1 MKNIFLILIGVLL
14 TLASCVKEDIT
25 PNPPNPPIPF
35 YTDTTDV
42 DSTISLMNST
52 WVITKVLNTNLSQE
66 QRSDT
71 LVFLTNN
78 TYTFN
83 GNTSTYHLYS
93 NNFGYTLV
101 LNNTVWG
108 HLSGLVYDYNLTQG
122 VIDNCQFKNYFTNE
136 YAVKLWMVR
145 Q

>member
-1 MKNIFLILIGVLL
+1 MKNIFLILIGALL
-14 TLASCVKEDIT
+14 TLVSCVKEDVT

-42 DSTISLMNST
+42 DTTITLANTT
-52 WVITKVLNTNLSQE
+52 WVITKVLNTNFSQE

-71 LVFLTNN
+71 LVFLSHN

-83 GNTSTYHLYS
+83 GNLSTYHLYINS
-93 NNFGYTLV
+93 FGYTLV
-101 LNNTVWG
+101 MNNTIWG
-108 HLSGLVYDYNLTQG
+108 HISGVVYDYNLTQG
-122 VIDNCQFKNYFTNE
+122 VIDNCQFKNYFTGENS
-136 YAVKLWMVR
+136 VKIWMEK

>member
-1 MKNIFLILIGVLL
+1 MKNIFLILIGSLL
-14 TLASCVKEDIT
+14 TLVSCVKEDVT

-42 DSTISLMNST
+42 DSTISLKNST

-83 GNTSTYHLYS
+83 ANISTYHLYS
-93 NNFGYTLV
+93 NNLGYTLV

-136 YAVKLWMVR
+136 YTVKLWMIR